1 MARSALIG
9 LPLAVAAGAVYVF
22 FIMPVISGYPLFIL
36 SLAPLVLATCGLM
49 ASGFQGLGS
58 ILGTMTLVLLAPS
71 NPQVIDPM
79 TFVTTGVMFVASGL
93 VVFLS
98 FRIVLPIQPAQR
110 RLRIALAVGSHLRK
124 ALADEGHLAQP
135 RASLHYDR
143 LLQFKQWLGAGPV
156 SLARRKTMVR
166 LSDIGNLAFAVR
178 RSWRALDAAK
188 AVAPVSLDA
197 RARAV
202 LPSLVAD
209 QTLAVARAYLAAA
222 EGRPT
227 QAGLALAHAA
237 AALYGTASLAT
248 TEMRLLRRVEL
259 LRAIP

>member
-22 FIMPVISGYPLFIL
+22 FVMPVISGYPLFIL

-188 AVAPVSLDA
+188 AVSLDA
-197 RARAV
+197 KARAV

-248 TEMRLLRRVEL
+248 TETRLLRRVEL